1 MKKTLVLAGVFAGA
15 LANAQVILQY
25 NFNSIVPDASTGTG
39 TTTPNINL
47 VGSPTLSLIGG
58 VTTTG
63 FNSGVGS
70 SDTAAADNSGFQ
82 TTTYPAASTGN
93 KTAGAIVRLST
104 ATYRKVK
111 VRFDLRTSNTS
122 ARDYALQYTTNGG
135 STWIDA
141 ASFVS
146 AGGDTWNNN
155 NSFDFSSISAV
166 DNNALFGFRV
176 VSQFAP
182 GGTNYRAASATG
194 SYASGTYRFDMV
206 TVEAEPVP
214 EPATIMALGL
224 GAVAMVRR
232 RRAAR

>member
-25 NFNSIVPDASTGTG
+25 NFNSIVPDANTGTG

-47 VGSPTLSLIGG
+47 VTSQSVANTGG
-58 VTTTG
+58 TTNTYA
-63 FNSGVGS
+63 SGVGS
-70 SDTAAADNSGFQ
+70 SDLVAADNSGYN
-82 TTTYPAASTGN
+82 TTTYPAATAAS
-93 KTAGAIVRLST
+93 KTAGVRFLFST
-104 ATYRKVK
+104 AGFRKIK
-111 VRFDLRTSNTS
+111 VRYDWRTSNTS
-122 ARDYALQYTTNGG
+122 ARDQALQYTLNGG
-135 STWIDA
+135 TNWIDA

-146 AGGDTWNNN
+146 AGGDTWNNGN
-155 NSFDFSSISAV
+155 AFDFTSVTAAN
-166 DNNALFGFRV
+166 NNALFGIRM

-182 GGTNYRAASATG
+182 AGTAYRAANPAS
-194 SYASGTYRFDMV
+194 SYAAGGTWRFDAV